1 MTTFHQSAPTAPTIE
16 VAGAAK
22 AGRLLQAAMAMGLGL
37 LIVGFVGFSHLEVVH
52 NAAHDTRHA
61 NAFPCH

>member
-1 MTTFHQSAPTAPTIE
+1 MSFSSSSTITRPEVTTSAS
-16 VAGAAK
+16 K
-22 AGRLLQAAMAMGLGL
+22 LLQAAMAVCFGVM
-37 LIVGFVGFSHLEVVH
+37 IVGFVGFSHVDILH